1 MERLT
6 SRQNPTVSRMRLLG
20 RERAFREKCGE
31 YVCDG
36 TKLLGEALRWGAEI
50 TAVLWSKQP
59 DMDVP
64 ADVPQYSVPT
74 ELLDYASPLRNCPG
88 VLFSLKMRPL
98 PVRAG
103 RVIVL
108 ETMQDPGNLGTVLR
122 TANAFGMDGVILTGD
137 CADLYNPKTVR
148 AAMGALLRQRAES
161 MTLEQLGEFIE
172 RNGLRLY
179 GAALDE
185 RSVDIRDT
193 MVDNLAVAIG
203 SEGRGLSAELLNMCE
218 GRVIIPMNPACESLN
233 ASVAAAIIMWE
244 LGRGS

>member
-64 ADVPQYSVPT
+64 ADVPQYSVPA

-88 VLFSLKMRPL
+88 VLFSVKMRPL

-122 TANAFGMDGVILTGD
+122 TANAFGMDGVI
-137 CADLYNPKTVR
+137 
-148 AAMGALLRQRAES
+148 
-161 MTLEQLGEFIE
+161 
-172 RNGLRLY
+172 
-179 GAALDE
+179 
-185 RSVDIRDT
+185 
-193 MVDNLAVAIG
+193 
-203 SEGRGLSAELLNMCE
+203 
-218 GRVIIPMNPACESLN
+218 
-233 ASVAAAIIMWE
+233 
-244 LGRGS
+244 